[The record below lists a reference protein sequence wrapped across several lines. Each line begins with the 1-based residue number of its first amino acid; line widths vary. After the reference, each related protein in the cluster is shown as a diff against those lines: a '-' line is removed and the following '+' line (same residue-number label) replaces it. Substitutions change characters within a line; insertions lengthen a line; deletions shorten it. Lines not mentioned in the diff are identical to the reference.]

1 MDELV
6 STFSKNK
13 FEEVRIQIKEYKG
26 YDLIDFRIWTDV
38 KGSTEKVPTTK
49 GLALNVEHFPKLK
62 EAMVTLEKILSDN
75 KMLPK

>member
-1 MDELV
+1 MDKLV
-6 STFSKNK
+6 SSFSKNK
-13 FEEVRIQIKEYKG
+13 FEEVRIQLKEYKG

-38 KGSTEKVPTTK
+38 RGSTEKVPTTK

-62 EAMVTLEKILSDN
+62 EAVVDLEKILYEN